1 MVNNFLAIE
10 VYFYETIKIYNFMNV
25 DELNSSIVEFFC
37 IKDDEY
43 QFTLMLLVKLRF
55 LMYVILK
62 KKLIQLLEKY
72 ELYLNNNKLI

>member
-1 MVNNFLAIE
+1 
-10 VYFYETIKIYNFMNV
+10 MNV